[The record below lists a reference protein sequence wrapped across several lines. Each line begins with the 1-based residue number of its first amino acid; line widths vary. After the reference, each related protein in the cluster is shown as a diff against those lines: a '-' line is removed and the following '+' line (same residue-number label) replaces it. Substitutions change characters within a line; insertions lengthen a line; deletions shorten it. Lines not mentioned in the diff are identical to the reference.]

1 MDYKSVEIELTTKC
15 TLLCPACP
23 RTYRRKSWLRKG
35 RREDIAWDTGHL
47 DKNVVFHTFDSPDFQ
62 SIRFVGSYGDC
73 IYHPDFIEIATKA
86 CEVGDRKLIRFETN
100 GSHRKQEF
108 WKQLS
113 ELPWPKKKEFRFSID
128 GLEDTNHIYRK
139 NSVWKDIVT
148 AVETL
153 ASGNNKPKLIWQMLV
168 FPYNEHQVEQAQA
181 LSKELGFD
189 EFCYSK
195 SLRKYM
201 PKWFENEQER
211 KNIDYDA

>member
-1 MDYKSVEIELTTKC
+1 MDNKSVEIELTTKC
-15 TLLCPACP
+15 TIACPACP
-23 RTYRRKSWLRKG
+23 RTYRRKRG
-35 RREDIAWDTGHL
+35 DRTWDTGHL
-47 DKNVVFHTFDSPDFQ
+47 DKNIVYKTFDSPNFQ
-62 SIRFVGSYGDC
+62 NIRFVGSFGDC
-73 IYHPDFIEIATKA
+73 IYHPDFIEIARRA
-86 CEVGDRKLIRFETN
+86 CDSDKKIRFETN
-100 GSHRKQEF
+100 GSHRKPKF

-113 ELPWPKKKEFRFSID
+113 ELPWPKRKEFRFAID

-139 NSVWKDIVT
+139 NSVWKDIVM

-153 ASGNNKPKLIWQMLV
+153 ASGKQKPKLIWQMLV

-189 EFCYSK
+189 EFHYSK